1 MSDTIKIDAAAFA
14 ADMAW
19 IAKGVRRAVVPILG
33 TAQVRVTGAGL
44 SVRHTDFDS
53 FREVI
58 VASGDGFDSELAV
71 QVNPFALAGLLKG
84 CKGDSAVTVT
94 ADSVSVGVGSR
105 TLNVP
110 KAGEVA
116 DFPEWPVFEPWEV
129 PVVLDVAT
137 IKRGLTSVSTD
148 DTLPI
153 LTHVYFHAGTMV
165 STDRFR
171 LSVIRFG
178 DNSFTALVPGA
189 VLKLFTVGIKS
200 DVSVE
205 YGKLASMANPA
216 VHEMRVR
223 VSAGGRSVVQ
233 RVGDHDFPQYQRLV
247 DLAAENVQVVGEV
260 NKAELLAAMG
270 NVGQEDSVQLEW
282 REDGTMLVQMRHGR
296 DGDVLAE
303 DTISVT
309 GVADA
314 GVVWPF
320 VARYHGVYL
329 VSILKGIAAESVLL
343 SARDAAHPMAVK
355 GSDNNDYHLLTT
367 IRIPG

>member
-1 MSDTIKIDAAAFA
+1 MSDTIKIDAAALA
-14 ADMAW
+14 ADVAW
-19 IAKGVRRAVVPILG
+19 IAKGGKRPAVPILG
-33 TAQVRVTGAGL
+33 TAQVRVTAAGL
-44 SVRHTDFDS
+44 SVRHTDYDS

-58 VASGDGFDSELAV
+58 VSSGDGFDGELAV
-71 QVNPFALAGLLKG
+71 QVNPVALAGLLKG
-84 CKGDSAVTVT
+84 CKGDAAVTVT
-94 ADSVSVGVGSR
+94 ADSVSVSVGSR

-116 DFPEWPVFEPWEV
+116 DFPEWPVFEPQTA
-129 PVVLDVAT
+129 PAVLDVAT
-137 IKRGLTSVSTD
+137 IKRGLTSVGTD
-148 DTLPI
+148 DTLPM

-165 STDRFR
+165 TTDRFR

-178 DNSFTALVPGA
+178 DDSFTAMVPGA

-216 VHEMRVR
+216 GHEMRVR

-233 RVGDHDFPQYQRLV
+233 RVGDHDFPKYQLLV
-247 DLAAENVQVVGEV
+247 DLAAENGQVLGEV

-270 NVGQEDSVQLEW
+270 NVGKEDSVQLEW
-282 REDGTMLVQMRHGR
+282 RNDGTMLVQLRHGR
-296 DGDVLAE
+296 GGDVLSE

-309 GVADA
+309 GGAEA
-314 GVVWPF
+314 GIVWPF

-329 VSILKGIAAESVLL
+329 VSILKGIEAESVSL
-343 SARDAAHPMAVK
+343 SAQDATHPIAAK
-355 GSDNNDYHLLTT
+355 GSDSDYHLLMPVPV
-367 IRIPG
+367 RA